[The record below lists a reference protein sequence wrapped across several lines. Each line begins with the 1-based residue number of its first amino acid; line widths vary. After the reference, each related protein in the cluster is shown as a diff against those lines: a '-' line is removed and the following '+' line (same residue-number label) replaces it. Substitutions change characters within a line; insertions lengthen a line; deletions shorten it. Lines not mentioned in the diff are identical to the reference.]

1 MVERKLCLISDAGNW
16 QGGQTSIQRP
26 TPDPLATCGARTSI
40 DRRRGLHAEMAQSA
54 LTVIFKL
61 VIGGLTNVILVV
73 LGIVNLQSRVGLF
86 PFL

>member
-1 MVERKLCLISDAGNW
+1 MV
-16 QGGQTSIQRP
+16 
-26 TPDPLATCGARTSI
+26 
-40 DRRRGLHAEMAQSA
+40 QSA

-61 VIGGLTNVILVV
+61 VIGGLTDVILVI